1 MRITL
6 DTKMVATTVESTKM
20 QTFKDHVQEASMR
33 KQFRVDYLYR
43 SSSTGA
49 YTRTRMVSSNTQLP
63 SLSTSETAVL
73 AYLKQRHGLKSEVNI
88 ISLEWLD

>member
-1 MRITL
+1 
-6 DTKMVATTVESTKM
+6 M
-20 QTFKDHVQEASMR
+20 QTFK
-33 KQFRVDYLYR
+33 DYLYR

-49 YTRTRMVSSNTQLP
+49 YTRARLVSSNTQLP

-73 AYLKQRHGLKSEVNI
+73 AYLKQRHGPKSEVNI